1 MSKYLIS
8 LGITVAVE
16 CLLTGVQS
24 RNRSWVMFIFWI
36 NVLTNP
42 IANLLYNGT
51 TFLMDNS
58 SKQLVAVAIEAAV
71 VISETLLI
79 FAYRKKER
87 HGLKAM
93 SLGRCLLY
101 AFDLNMISYLAG
113 WLLNSV
119 AVHTLL
125 GD

>member
-8 LGITVAVE
+8 LGITLAVE
-16 CLLTGVQS
+16 CLLTAVQS
-24 RNRSWVMFIFWI
+24 KSRSWVTFIFWI

-42 IANLLYNGT
+42 IANLLYNGI
-51 TFLMDNS
+51 TFLADNG
-58 SKQLVAVAIEAAV
+58 SKTIVAAVIEAAV
-71 VISETLLI
+71 VISEALLI

-113 WLLNSV
+113 LLLNSLV
-119 AVHTLL
+119 
-125 GD
+125 